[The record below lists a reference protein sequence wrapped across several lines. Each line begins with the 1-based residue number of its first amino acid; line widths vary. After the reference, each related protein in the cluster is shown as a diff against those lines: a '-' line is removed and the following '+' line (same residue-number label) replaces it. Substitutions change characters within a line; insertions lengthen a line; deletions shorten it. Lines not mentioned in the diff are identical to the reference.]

1 MLYQSMMCPSLAS
14 QEYFSSLRPA
24 HFRLRKIAW
33 FARLDVPTIHG
44 FFLGFDTSHFQQQ
57 LGQEYFSWDD
67 KLVPKMGLA
76 LWRGHWNLLTGGGG
90 GVDIRPSYSDFHVC
104 AYNGTS

>member
-1 MLYQSMMCPSLAS
+1 M
-14 QEYFSSLRPA
+14 
-24 HFRLRKIAW
+24 
-33 FARLDVPTIHG
+33 PTIHG

-90 GVDIRPSYSDFHVC
+90 GLILGHHIAIFMYVHTMVR
-104 AYNGTS
+104 AR